1 MTARGDGPTI
11 NAGGSGLREGRAAVL
26 AQVPLFAEL
35 APTEIEALATCLR
48 PRRYRRGAPIFFQGD
63 PGTGFYIIQSGRV
76 KIALTSPDGREVVL
90 TLLGPNDFF
99 GDLALLDG
107 EPRSA
112 DALALDDCSLLL
124 LTREDFLSFLDTR
137 PQVSRELLAVLSRR
151 LRRNAQLIQDAAF
164 QDISGRLARLLLQ
177 LAEQHGRPGAE
188 GVLLG
193 ARLTQSELAAMVAA
207 TRESVNKALRVFER
221 RGLIRRQRGLI
232 TLLDPDALRRG
243 LG

>member
-1 MTARGDGPTI
+1 VGGRGVPD
-11 NAGGSGLREGRAAVL
+11 ARAAGL
-26 AQVPLFAEL
+26 AQVPLLAGLAPAEL
-35 APTEIEALATCLR
+35 QTLAACLR
-48 PRRYRRGAPIFFQGD
+48 PRHYRRGAPIFFQGD
-63 PGTGFYIIQSGRV
+63 PGTGFYVIQSGRV

-112 DALALDDCSLLL
+112 DALALDDCRLLL
-124 LTREDFLSFLDTR
+124 LTREDFLHFLDAR
-137 PQVSRELLAVLSRR
+137 PQVARELLAVLSRR

-164 QDISGRLARLLLQ
+164 QDIAGRLARLLLQ
-177 LAEQHGRPGAE
+177 LAEQHGRPGSE
-188 GVLLG
+188 GVLIS

-207 TRESVNKALRVFER
+207 SRESVNKALRGFER
-221 RGLIRRQRGLI
+221 QGYVRRQRGLI

>member
-1 MTARGDGPTI
+1 MAASGDGRSGGARGANP
-11 NAGGSGLREGRAAVL
+11 REAWAAVL

-35 APTEIEALATCLR
+35 APAELEALAACLR
-48 PRRYRRGAPIFFQGD
+48 PRQYRRGGPIFFQGD

-124 LTREDFLSFLDTR
+124 LTRDDFLKFLDTR
-137 PQVSRELLAVLSRR
+137 PRVSRELLAVLSRR

-164 QDISGRLARLLLQ
+164 QDISGRLARLLLT
-177 LAEQHGRPGAE
+177 LAEQHGQPGAE
-188 GVLLG
+188 GVLIG

-207 TRESVNKALRVFER
+207 TRESVNKALRGLER
-221 RGLIRRQRGLI
+221 QGLVRRQRGLI